1 MSIVERL
8 DEQHLHQLLATP
20 PDEFVATRNALV
32 KRLKAD
38 GEREQ
43 AGEIAAMRRPA
54 WVDWALNV
62 TAAEHAADVE
72 RFADAAESMRDAQR
86 GAVTGRGGVDL
97 RTAMTGLRDRT
108 GELAR
113 RANAVLTSHGRPGA
127 LPEIT
132 ERLAEVATSD
142 ASTERLRAGML
153 LGDAGD
159 EAGFAFGD
167 TAHAADTSPPR
178 KSKPAKEAAAKA
190 KPQPKPEPA
199 SPDLTLER
207 RRIERDLKTA
217 ERVSHAATRDAERAD
232 TAVRHAKTAVDAATD
247 AVTKAQ
253 SALDRAQRRL
263 RREEAQR
270 DAARDKAE
278 AGAAEVAR
286 LRQRARDGGLAGV
299 RRARPCG

>member
-1 MSIVERL
+1 VSIVERL

-43 AGEIAAMRRPA
+43 AGEVAAMRRPE

-62 TAAEHAADVE
+62 TAAEHAADVA
-72 RFADAAESMRDAQR
+72 RFADAAEAMRDAQR
-86 GAVTGRGGVDL
+86 GAVTGRSGVDL

-113 RANAVLTSHGRPGA
+113 RANTVLTSRGRAGA

-142 ASTERLRAGML
+142 ASTERLRAGL
-153 LGDAGD
+153 LLSDDGD

-167 TAHAADTSPPR
+167 TADTADTADTSPPR
-178 KSKPAKEAAAKA
+178 KSKPAKEPVAKA
-190 KPQPKPEPA
+190 ASKSGPKPKPEPT

-207 RRIERDLKTA
+207 RRIERDLTTA

-263 RREEAQR
+263 QREEAQR
-270 DAARDKAE
+270 DAAREKAE
-278 AGAAEVAR
+278 AGAAEVTR
-286 LRQRARDGGLAGV
+286 LRRALETGG
-299 RRARPCG
+299 

>member
-1 MSIVERL
+1 VSIVERL

-32 KRLKAD
+32 KRLKAE

-72 RFADAAESMRDAQR
+72 RFADAAEAMRDAQR
-86 GAVTGRGGVDL
+86 GAVTGRSGVDL

-113 RANAVLTSHGRPGA
+113 RANAVLTNHGRPGA
-127 LPEIT
+127 LPDIT

-142 ASTERLRAGML
+142 ASTERLRAGLL
-153 LGDAGD
+153 LGDDGD
-159 EAGFAFGD
+159 EGGFAFGD
-167 TAHAADTSPPR
+167 TGDTADTSPRP
-178 KSKPAKEAAAKA
+178 KPKPAKEPVA
-190 KPQPKPEPA
+190 KPKPAPESA
-199 SPDLTLER
+199 GPDLTLER

-278 AGAAEVAR
+278 AGAAELAR
-286 LRQRARDGGLAGV
+286 LRRALETGG
-299 RRARPCG
+299 

>member
-1 MSIVERL
+1 MRL
-8 DEQHLHQLLATP
+8 DEQHLHHLLATP
-20 PDEFVATRNALV
+20 PDEFVANRNALV

-43 AGEIAAMRRPA
+43 AGEVAAMRRPA
-54 WVDWALNV
+54 WIDWALNV

-72 RFADAAESMRDAQR
+72 RFADAAEAMRDAQR
-86 GAVTGRGGVDL
+86 GAVTGRSGVDL

-153 LGDAGD
+153 LGDDGD

-167 TAHAADTSPPR
+167 TADAADTSPPR
-178 KSKPAKEAAAKA
+178 KSKPAKEPVAKSA
-190 KPQPKPEPA
+190 SKSGPKPQPKSEPA

-207 RRIERDLKTA
+207 RRIERDLETA

-232 TAVRHAKTAVDAATD
+232 TAVRHAKTAADAATD

-270 DAARDKAE
+270 DAAREKAE
-278 AGAAEVAR
+278 AGAAEVTR
-286 LRQRARDGGLAGV
+286 LRRALETGG
-299 RRARPCG
+299 

>member
-1 MSIVERL
+1 VSIVERL

-20 PDEFVATRNALV
+20 PDEFVASRNALV
-32 KRLKAD
+32 KRLKAE

-43 AGEIAAMRRPA
+43 AGEVAAMRRPA

-62 TAAEHAADVE
+62 TAAEHASDVE
-72 RFADAAESMRDAQR
+72 RFADAAEAMRDAQR
-86 GAVTGRGGVDL
+86 GAVTGRSGVDL
-97 RTAMTGLRDRT
+97 RTAMTDLRDRT

-113 RANAVLTSHGRPGA
+113 RANAVLTAHGRPGA
-127 LPEIT
+127 LPEVT
-132 ERLAEVATSD
+132 ERLAELATSD
-142 ASTERLRAGML
+142 ASTERLRAGLL
-153 LGDAGD
+153 LGDDGD
-159 EAGFAFGD
+159 EGGFAFGD
-167 TAHAADTSPPR
+167 TADAADTSPPR
-178 KSKPAKEAAAKA
+178 KSKPAKEPVAKA
-190 KPQPKPEPA
+190 ASKSGPKPKPKSEPA

-253 SALDRAQRRL
+253 SALDRAERRL

-286 LRQRARDGGLAGV
+286 LRRALETGG
-299 RRARPCG
+299 

>member
-1 MSIVERL
+1 VSIVERL

-32 KRLKAD
+32 KRLKAE

-62 TAAEHAADVE
+62 TAAEHGADVE
-72 RFADAAESMRDAQR
+72 RFADAAEAMRDAQR
-86 GAVTGRGGVDL
+86 GAVTGRGGGDL

-127 LPEIT
+127 LPDIT
-132 ERLAEVATSD
+132 ERLAEIATSD
-142 ASTERLRAGML
+142 SSTERLRAGLL
-153 LGDAGD
+153 LGDDGNGD

-167 TAHAADTSPPR
+167 TADTDTPPTR
-178 KSKPAKEAAAKA
+178 KPKPATKAAAANATPK
-190 KPQPKPEPA
+190 PKPESEPA
-199 SPDLTLER
+199 GPDLTLER

-253 SALDRAQRRL
+253 SALDRAERRL

-286 LRQRARDGGLAGV
+286 LRRALDTGG
-299 RRARPCG
+299 